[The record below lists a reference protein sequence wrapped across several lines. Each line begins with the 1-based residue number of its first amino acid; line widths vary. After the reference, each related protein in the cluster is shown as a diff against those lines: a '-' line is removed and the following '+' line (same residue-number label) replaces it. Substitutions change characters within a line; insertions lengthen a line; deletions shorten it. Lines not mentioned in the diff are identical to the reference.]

1 MTLIGAIAP
10 GAAGFCNATQL
21 AASWA
26 TSRTWAAAGETGSA
40 APAAAGLVDY
50 LYVYG
55 CVLGGS
61 PVLGG
66 AFLALALLFLF
77 VALAATAQHFFCPN
91 LSSIAT
97 FLEMP
102 ESVSGV
108 TIAALGNGAGDLFA
122 TFAAFKAGLVPLALG
137 ELFGA
142 ATFITCCVAGLVCIV
157 KPSKLPRRSFLRD
170 TIAFLGA
177 AALVNAFVASGE
189 LSISKSLALIGYYIV
204 YVIVV
209 VVGAFMSQQSLHAA
223 PSEAVVP
230 ERSPFLPRVL
240 FGEEQ
245 AAGPAAG
252 SAVAPSPLASAFG
265 AMRSSSS
272 EFMASNVSLVNE
284 TDFDTDFFLP
294 HLKLSSS
301 RKSPLYRGR
310 SGALFIPPDA
320 SSLVQMRGNDP
331 LFDDSPGVITPLRPS
346 APLVVTPEPGPVAAA
361 RVLRMP
367 SIEEEILAY
376 APLRRPEHAEIYE
389 SLVEPILRRALP
401 VVFKWQSMTLL
412 HRLQAV
418 LAAPVVALLT
428 LAAPVVHE
436 QQFDRADSNEGYER
450 VPAWPADEPAG
461 IVSAAASGR
470 MLGPGPVSSPDVGGF
485 PDLLVEDEATV
496 YSDPDEEIISALT
509 FLQVLVAPL
518 VTCVFFQVQSNLIEF
533 GPTYK
538 PYVPPGQPA
547 SPLPNRP
554 GGAVSMMAMPVWVVA
569 LAAGAAL
576 APAVCFVILP
586 RLSTRTQLKA
596 LSVFGFLISMMFVA
610 TFSSELVV
618 LLDAIGTLSGMSQT
632 LLLVTNVSIA
642 RMGYPTMAIGACYG
656 GPMLNIVV
664 GIGFSSLYVTL
675 TTAKPI
681 AVAGMD
687 AVFWI
692 SSAGLYIG
700 LVSTLVYVVRN
711 KFQVGEKLGAAL
723 LACYGVLIGLVV
735 VYSSA
740 AAVVCLV
747 AGMSERSH
755 WDRLPLELKDDIVR
769 RAGLFTQ
776 WTAGR
781 IDAGDLAG
789 LDDEAAW
796 EVWRDAIACEWAGDL
811 GELPECA
818 WLPPELFWGVRLRGF
833 YERLRAL
840 GHEGMVTG
848 LQHAAARN
856 GLLGARMRLPGRRR
870 RRSAPA
876 SAAAAAESG
885 GIVLVNGGHNAD
897 DDSDGDGGL
906 ESSRLGL
913 SNAQDVA
920 EVAAAAG
927 VVGLLADLV
936 EGQRAARLAPNLAE
950 LAAFYG
956 HMDVLEW
963 LHARMP
969 DGEWT
974 TQAMDNAA
982 WRGHQR
988 ILEFLHTH
996 RTEGCTAEAMD
1007 DAARNGHLATVRWLH
1022 ANRTEG
1028 CTTEAM
1034 DNAAWQGH
1042 LAIVRFLHEHRA
1054 EGCTTRAME
1063 LAAASGHLDV
1073 VRWLHAHRSE
1083 GCTPATIRLAAR
1095 NGHMEVVRWLHEHR
1109 SECSVQSVLEMACAA
1124 GMADCAAWL
1133 LRRMGRG
1140 VAWDF
1145 GAALADDYVRS
1156 AQFLPMGDHVAF
1168 LRSLPLLDLVV
1179 VLFRMLVMLGQIAA
1193 AVVAVVMSR
1202 DSQLQLPESINVV
1215 GSAII
1220 MVFVILLVPRYFQL
1234 GHRTNGDPELIELET
1249 RRRQTINTLD
1259 LPFVIC
1265 LMAGLIAC
1273 ISPKDTVHTAPFIYY
1288 TNLAFVVLSCMY
1300 FGAPILL
1307 FALAILSLPL
1317 LYLLLRRA
1325 EARNNVFDG
1334 RMGASDDI
1342 IGAIPIVRYRRK
1354 PAPDPETGE
1363 HPADA
1368 AGAAPAA
1375 ADAAQ
1380 AAQPNP
1386 PTADAPA
1393 QPRSDGA
1400 VHPEP
1405 DSSAT
1410 AAAAATASPAAGAA
1424 AQSAANPSSRQQRRR
1439 RGRRRFNLIP
1449 SIFRRNKA
1457 AASAAGE
1464 SSSAAPAADVE
1475 NPPQQPTELELD
1487 EEDAVCCI

>member
-1 MTLIGAIAP
+1 MLFDII
-10 GAAGFCNATQL
+10 L
-21 AASWA
+21 AANYLDMKGLLDLGCKTVAGMIKGKTIEEIRKQFPINSTEA
-26 TSRTWAAAGETGSA
+26 APQAARAVSAQLRSFSAHLQLCCTLQPHTERRLSLSTTSLTARLHVAKSLARAHQLDLLASAAAGRVAAAHASAVASAAYVPQAAYIGEWKSRVKQLRREVTEVESKNIRKNQLEGSQRVVILAITSNMIMFLAKLYGAIQSGSA
-40 APAAAGLVDY
+40 SMFSEALHSLADDLEHPYGFTSEKYAWALVSGVVTMSFAYKQIKASARAAGMTFWSYLRRGGDPSSVQVFLEDISSVTGVAVAGICLSLSKFLEMPFIDSLGSITIGILLSSVATFLIQRNISGLVEKSMNAQKEANIIAILEADPVVTSVHDVKSTSIGPEWARFKAEILFDSEVVARKYAATNAAKMQAEIDTLRGLKTDAEIQEWMARHGSRVVASLGAEVDRLELEIKVGVIRQCSGLVDY

-518 VTCVFFQVQSNLIEF
+518 SNLIEF

-632 LLLVTNVSIA
+632 LLV
-642 RMGYPTMAIGACYG
+642 RD
-656 GPMLNIVV
+656 IVV

-740 AAVVCLV
+740 AAVV
-747 AGMSERSH
+747 
-755 WDRLPLELKDDIVR
+755 
-769 RAGLFTQ
+769 
-776 WTAGR
+776 
-781 IDAGDLAG
+781 
-789 LDDEAAW
+789 
-796 EVWRDAIACEWAGDL
+796 
-811 GELPECA
+811 
-818 WLPPELFWGVRLRGF
+818 
-833 YERLRAL
+833 
-840 GHEGMVTG
+840 
-848 LQHAAARN
+848 
-856 GLLGARMRLPGRRR
+856 
-870 RRSAPA
+870 
-876 SAAAAAESG
+876 
-885 GIVLVNGGHNAD
+885 
-897 DDSDGDGGL
+897 
-906 ESSRLGL
+906 
-913 SNAQDVA
+913 
-920 EVAAAAG
+920 
-927 VVGLLADLV
+927 
-936 EGQRAARLAPNLAE
+936 
-950 LAAFYG
+950 
-956 HMDVLEW
+956 
-963 LHARMP
+963 
-969 DGEWT
+969 
-974 TQAMDNAA
+974 
-982 WRGHQR
+982 
-988 ILEFLHTH
+988 
-996 RTEGCTAEAMD
+996 
-1007 DAARNGHLATVRWLH
+1007 
-1022 ANRTEG
+1022 
-1028 CTTEAM
+1028 
-1034 DNAAWQGH
+1034 
-1042 LAIVRFLHEHRA
+1042 
-1054 EGCTTRAME
+1054 
-1063 LAAASGHLDV
+1063 
-1073 VRWLHAHRSE
+1073 
-1083 GCTPATIRLAAR
+1083 
-1095 NGHMEVVRWLHEHR
+1095 
-1109 SECSVQSVLEMACAA
+1109 
-1124 GMADCAAWL
+1124 
-1133 LRRMGRG
+1133 
-1140 VAWDF
+1140 
-1145 GAALADDYVRS
+1145 
-1156 AQFLPMGDHVAF
+1156 
-1168 LRSLPLLDLVV
+1168 
-1179 VLFRMLVMLGQIAA
+1179 
-1193 AVVAVVMSR
+1193 
-1202 DSQLQLPESINVV
+1202 
-1215 GSAII
+1215 GSA
-1220 MVFVILLVPRYFQL
+1220 
-1234 GHRTNGDPELIELET
+1234 
-1249 RRRQTINTLD
+1249 
-1259 LPFVIC
+1259 
-1265 LMAGLIAC
+1265 
-1273 ISPKDTVHTAPFIYY
+1273 
-1288 TNLAFVVLSCMY
+1288 
-1300 FGAPILL
+1300 
-1307 FALAILSLPL
+1307 
-1317 LYLLLRRA
+1317 
-1325 EARNNVFDG
+1325 
-1334 RMGASDDI
+1334 
-1342 IGAIPIVRYRRK
+1342 
-1354 PAPDPETGE
+1354 
-1363 HPADA
+1363 
-1368 AGAAPAA
+1368 
-1375 ADAAQ
+1375 
-1380 AAQPNP
+1380 
-1386 PTADAPA
+1386 
-1393 QPRSDGA
+1393 
-1400 VHPEP
+1400 
-1405 DSSAT
+1405 
-1410 AAAAATASPAAGAA
+1410 
-1424 AQSAANPSSRQQRRR
+1424 
-1439 RGRRRFNLIP
+1439 
-1449 SIFRRNKA
+1449 
-1457 AASAAGE
+1457 
-1464 SSSAAPAADVE
+1464 
-1475 NPPQQPTELELD
+1475 
-1487 EEDAVCCI
+1487 